1 MARDLKNTF
10 IEAYDLYGD
19 AIYRHCFFRVFSKAR
34 AEDITQET
42 FMKMWVY
49 ISEGNQVE
57 NIRALL
63 YKIATNLIIDE
74 SRKKKEEHL
83 DALLENNQI
92 TEPSYAGHKD
102 IETQA
107 IVSGVME
114 HMKDL
119 PDDERQLLIMRYVD
133 DLDPKEIAEVL
144 GITANNVSVKLHRAV
159 KLLKEFI

>member
-10 IEAYDLYGD
+10 IKAYDLYGD
-19 AIYRHCFFRVFSKAR
+19 AIYRHCYFRVFSKAR
-34 AEDITQET
+34 AEDITQEA

-49 ISEGNQVE
+49 ISEGNQVQ

-83 DALLENNQI
+83 DALLENDQI

-107 IVSGVME
+107 IVSSIME
-114 HMKDL
+114 HIKEL

-133 DLDPKEIAEVL
+133 DLDPKEIAEIL